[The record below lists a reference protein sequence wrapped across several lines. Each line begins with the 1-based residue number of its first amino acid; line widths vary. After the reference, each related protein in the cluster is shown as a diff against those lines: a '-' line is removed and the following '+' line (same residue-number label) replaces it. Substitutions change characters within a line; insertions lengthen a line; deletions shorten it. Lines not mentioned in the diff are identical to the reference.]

1 MELKKVKKISF
12 VANAVILAVVFGLM
26 AFFYIS
32 DVMFLTYFSIPTI
45 IVYLI
50 GFVLISNGKLLWYVR
65 MVFTWMTLYMCVTTV
80 CLGYNY
86 GFHMY
91 CFSVIPISFISEY
104 IGYKINSKKLKAFKF
119 SICMALLSLISTG
132 YVAYFGP
139 VYEREQKYAA
149 IFWLINASSV
159 MGFLIFYTNF
169 LIQTII
175 SSEEKLNEIALVDRL
190 TGLYNR
196 HYMIN
201 CLDKMNEDY
210 SSAYLAMADIDD
222 FKKINDTYG
231 HNAGDV
237 VLEKVSEKMKSE
249 CRGCTVSRWGG
260 EEFLIL
266 IPPAVEQPVE
276 LIENLRKNIASEKVH
291 YEDKEIS
298 VTITAGISPRTDE
311 PSIDQWIQ
319 TVDGK
324 LYDGKHSGKNKVVS

>member
-1 MELKKVKKISF
+1 MELEKVKKISF
-12 VANAVILAVVFGLM
+12 VANAVILTIVFGLM

-45 IVYLI
+45 FVYLI
-50 GFVLISNGKLLWYVR
+50 GFVLISKEKLLWYVR
-65 MVFTWMTLYMCVTTV
+65 MVFIWLTLYMCVTTV
-80 CLGYNY
+80 CLGYDY

-104 IGYKINSKKLKAFKF
+104 IGYKINSRKLKAFKF

-139 VYEREQKYAA
+139 VYEREHKYAA
-149 IFWLINASSV
+149 IFWLINSSSV
-159 MGFLIFYTNF
+159 MGFLIFYANF
-169 LIQTII
+169 LIKTII

-201 CLDKMNEDY
+201 CLDKMDDNY
-210 SSAYLAMADIDD
+210 RSAYLAMADIDD

-231 HNAGDV
+231 HNAGDL
-237 VLEKVSEKMKSE
+237 VLEKVSQKMKAE
-249 CRGCTVSRWGG
+249 CKGCTVSRWGG

-266 IPPAVEQPVE
+266 IPPAVDKPVE
-276 LIENLRKNIASEKVH
+276 LIEKLRQSIASENVR

-298 VTITAGISPRTDE
+298 VTITAGISPRTNE
-311 PSIDQWIQ
+311 PSIDRWIQ
-319 TVDGK
+319 TVDSK